1 MAKLNA
7 RGSREVCAY
16 TVERTIAREGVSTLY
31 RERFALR
38 SDGMILHRILWAE
51 EEGRERLRF
60 TSGYSTWRKL
70 KDGVPRTAETLANLL
85 QRMGWNLVDEAA
97 ERQATAKAAAQKRR
111 ENQGPTQ
118 GPMHWA
124 VLYARAHEAGEA
136 AAEAVTPTPM
146 VVQERENPLDDNSAV
161 VKTYAPVMEGPCGFA
176 YVKVR
181 PANGSFARWA
191 KAERGWRGAYGGGL
205 EMSVRGYGQSLER
218 KQAYARAFAE
228 VLRSAGITAL
238 GYSRMD

>member
-16 TVERTIAREGVSTLY
+16 TVERTVLREGVNHLY

-38 SDGMILHRILWAE
+38 SDGMILRRILWVD
-51 EEGRERLRF
+51 EEGRDRLKF
-60 TSGYSTWRKL
+60 TSGYSTWRRL
-70 KDGVPRTAETLANLL
+70 KEGVPLTAETLAQLL
-85 QRMGWNLVDEAA
+85 QRMGCDLVDEAA

-111 ENQGPTQ
+111 DNQGPTQ
-118 GPMHWA
+118 GPAHWR
-124 VLYARAHEAGEA
+124 VLYARAHELGEA

-146 VVQERENPLDDNSAV
+146 VVQERENPLDDNSPV
-161 VKTYAPVMEGPCGFA
+161 VRTYAPIMDGPCGFA

-181 PANGSFARWA
+181 PANGSFGRWA
-191 KAERGWRGAYGGGL
+191 KAERGWRPAYGGGL
-205 EMSVRGYGQSLER
+205 EMSVHAYGQSMTR
-218 KQAYARAFAE
+218 KQAYAQAFAE
-228 VLRSAGITAL
+228 VLRTAGVNAY